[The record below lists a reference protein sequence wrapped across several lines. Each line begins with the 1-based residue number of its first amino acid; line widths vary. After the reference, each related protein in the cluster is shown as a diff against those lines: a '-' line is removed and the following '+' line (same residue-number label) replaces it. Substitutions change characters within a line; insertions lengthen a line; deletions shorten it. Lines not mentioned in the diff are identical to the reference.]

1 MINPRDP
8 LDRLRAV
15 NPVLLT
21 DVTLSPPDPVLFRR
35 ITSAGAVGVRGDLRQ
50 PDRRRRR
57 ARRMAPVLVLS
68 SLLGGAVAYGLLRG
82 EVTKPE
88 NVACYESADL
98 DAKTAV
104 VSVDEEGPLAACAEL
119 WRRGALGTAGQVPD
133 LVECVLGS
141 GVAGVFP
148 TMPGQDVCRTLE
160 LSSVTTTTGVP
171 GTAPQ
176 PPPDPGAGLRAFRDA
191 VAGPFLDSPCLEAP
205 LAASIVRRELD
216 RAGLTDWTIRGGDG
230 LSGDGFTAQRPCAT
244 ISLRPENKE
253 VVLVPTP
260 RR

>member
-57 ARRMAPVLVLS
+57 ARRMAPVLVLA

-82 EVTKPE
+82 EVTKPQ
-88 NVACYESADL
+88 NVACYEAADL

-104 VSVDEEGPLAACAEL
+104 VSVDEGGPVAACAEL
-119 WRRGALGTAGQVPD
+119 WRRGAFGRAGEVPA
-133 LVECVLGS
+133 LAECVLDS

-148 TMPGQDVCRTLE
+148 TTPGQDVCRTLE
-160 LSSVTTTTGVP
+160 LSPVATATSTP

-176 PPPDPGAGLRAFRDA
+176 SPSDPNAGLQAFRDA
-191 VAGPFLDSPCLEAP
+191 VAGPFLDSPCLEPP
-205 LAASIVRRELD
+205 LATSIVRRELD
-216 RAGLTDWTIRGGDG
+216 RAGLTEWTIRGGEG
-230 LSGDGFTAQRPCAT
+230 LSGDGFTTQRPCAT
-244 ISLRPENKE
+244 LSLRPENKE

-260 RR
+260 SK